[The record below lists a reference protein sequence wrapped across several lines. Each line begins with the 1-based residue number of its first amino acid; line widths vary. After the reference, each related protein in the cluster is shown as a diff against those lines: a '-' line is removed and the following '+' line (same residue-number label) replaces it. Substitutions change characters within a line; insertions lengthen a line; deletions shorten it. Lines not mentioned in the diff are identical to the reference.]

1 MIDSGPQDD
10 PPPTVN
16 HPQIV
21 IPPRTTVATRK
32 QTSSYGKLMS
42 GKTKEELINHPS
54 IYSSIKMVDQ
64 ARKHLS
70 ERLLI
75 QMNQDPDHSALCLVL
90 LNIAYSAP
98 NITAVA
104 ANAIRSVAILINTLP
119 AHSSA
124 PDVSQKPLIPPQLG
138 TIATDLEAQVTS
150 LMTCVANIHE
160 TPEVNKTAAET
171 LTRTIDEARNDL
183 HNTAQVVNKSVEEL
197 LGVPTQIKEAIPINP
212 PLPLPLFPPVTMLMT
227 PHTEMH

>member
-1 MIDSGPQDD
+1 
-10 PPPTVN
+10 
-16 HPQIV
+16 
-21 IPPRTTVATRK
+21 
-32 QTSSYGKLMS
+32 MS

-54 IYSSIKMVDQ
+54 IYSSINMVDQ
-64 ARKHLS
+64 ARKHPL

-104 ANAIRSVAILINTLP
+104 ADAIHSVAILIDTLP
-119 AHSSA
+119 AHFLA
-124 PDVSQKPLIPPQLG
+124 PDVSQQPLILPQLG
-138 TIATDLEAQVTS
+138 TIAADLEAQVTS

-160 TPEVNKTAAET
+160 TTEVNKTAAET

-183 HNTAQVVNKSVEEL
+183 HNAAQVVNELVEEL
-197 LGVPTQIKEAIPINP
+197 LGVPTQIKDTTPINP
-212 PLPLPLFPPVTMLMT
+212 PPSPSSSSHPSRRS
-227 PHTEMH
+227 